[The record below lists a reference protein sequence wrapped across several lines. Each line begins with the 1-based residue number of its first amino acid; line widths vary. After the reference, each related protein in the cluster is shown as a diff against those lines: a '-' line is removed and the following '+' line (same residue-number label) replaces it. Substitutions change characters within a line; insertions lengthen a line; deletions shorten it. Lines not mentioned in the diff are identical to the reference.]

1 MATNNAVI
9 KERSDGSSEYWAE
22 RFEEASGW
30 VEHYV
35 DESNRLQS
43 KVQFLMDFIRWK
55 GLSDEYSVFEERAY
69 KKEFPDEPFPR
80 YVMD

>member
-1 MATNNAVI
+1 MAMNNAVI

-35 DESNRLQS
+35 DESNRLAEQS
-43 KVQFLMDFIRWK
+43 PVPD
-55 GLSDEYSVFEERAY
+55 GLHPLEGLVG
-69 KKEFPDEPFPR
+69 
-80 YVMD
+80 